1 VATSPTRLMTVE
13 EFDRIP
19 NPPGGVYELYHGE
32 LVKMAYPKPAH
43 TRGQLRI
50 RRLFENAAGRAG
62 VVKEEMPFRA
72 VAQYECWAADVAF
85 VSTKR
90 WDNMGDDWLV
100 GAPELVVEI
109 ISPSNSLPRLMDKG
123 HICLENGCREFW
135 IVDLRR
141 RTVTVLT
148 ARGEAIYG
156 AGQRVPLFFDGEIAV
171 DHIFE

>member
-1 VATSPTRLMTVE
+1 VATTPTRLMTVE

-32 LVKMAYPKPAH
+32 LVKMAFPKLPHA
-43 TRGQLRI
+43 RGQRRI
-50 RRLFENAAGRAG
+50 RRLLENAAAEAG
-62 VVKEEMPFRA
+62 VVETEVAFRA
-72 VAQYECWAADVAF
+72 LPEYECWAADVAF
-85 VSTKR
+85 VSKER
-90 WDNMGDDWLV
+90 WERGDDWLV

-109 ISPSNSLPRLMDKG
+109 ISPSNSLSKLREKG
-123 HICLENGCREFW
+123 HICLENGSREFW

-148 ARGEAIYG
+148 PRGEAIYG
-156 AGQRVPLFFDGEIAV
+156 AGQRVPLFFDGEFPV